1 MTKPNIETP
10 LPDKVY
16 DFIEEQNLDFN
27 LGNIVKNIM
36 RFRKSGSVD
45 NLLKARWF
53 IEREIRTTEEYE
65 KNRSN
70 C

>member
-16 DFIEEQNLDFN
+16 DFIEEQSLDFN
-27 LGNIVKNIM
+27 LGSVIKYTM
-36 RFRKSGSVD
+36 KFRNSGDVD

-53 IEREIRTTEEYE
+53 IEREIRKTEEYD

>member
-45 NLLKARWF
+45 SLLKARWF
-53 IEREIRTTEEYE
+53 IERELKYAERIDM
-65 KNRSN
+65 NRSN

>member
-10 LPDKVY
+10 IGDATYK
-16 DFIEEQNLDFN
+16 FIEDSLLDFN
-27 LGNIVKNIM
+27 LGNVIKYVMKFKN
-36 RFRKSGSVD
+36 SGSVD
-45 NLLKARWF
+45 NLMKARWF
-53 IEREIRTTEEYE
+53 IEREIRKTEEYD

>member
-1 MTKPNIETP
+1 MNIETP
-10 LPDKVY
+10 IPDKVY
-16 DFIEEQNLDFN
+16 DFIEDSLLDFN
-27 LGNIVKNIM
+27 LGNVIKYTM
-36 RFRKSGSVD
+36 KFRNSGDID

>member
-1 MTKPNIETP
+1 MNIETP

-16 DFIEEQNLDFN
+16 DFIEDSLLDFN
-27 LGNIVKNIM
+27 LGNVIKYTM
-36 RFRKSGSVD
+36 KFRNSGDID